1 MNTLVVFDGNFMA
14 HRARHATGRLR
25 NGISYGM
32 IKSMDATMRTL
43 ESDKQIWV
51 FDGGLKT
58 ERLELLPE
66 YKGTRGKMDE
76 FMISQLN
83 WSQPALGHLAP
94 LIRIE
99 GYEADD
105 IISVIANNAIESP
118 ECDRCV
124 IVSSDKDFLQLC
136 SEKIQVFN
144 PITKVLHTEE
154 STKESISNLS
164 MEHYVFIK
172 SMVGDASDN
181 IDGIKGIG
189 WGTAVKIAGL
199 VGSVDN
205 LKNIELKGRM
215 SVANKEESI
224 AKIRRNIALI
234 TLPKGLHELP
244 QQLGKSI
251 MDDIEKHEKDFD
263 AFQMWLESSS
273 MNSILKK
280 VDEWRE
286 KYG

>member
-1 MNTLVVFDGNFMA
+1 M
-14 HRARHATGRLR
+14 
-25 NGISYGM
+25 
-32 IKSMDATMRTL
+32 
-43 ESDKQIWV
+43 
-51 FDGGLKT
+51 
-58 ERLELLPE
+58 
-66 YKGTRGKMDE
+66 
-76 FMISQLN
+76 
-83 WSQPALGHLAP
+83 
-94 LIRIE
+94 
-99 GYEADD
+99 
-105 IISVIANNAIESP
+105 
-118 ECDRCV
+118 
-124 IVSSDKDFLQLC
+124 QLC